1 MKANTVKKY
10 LKPSKIMNRWTTFN
24 GAMQAALAVPE
35 RYDPERHAEALRILG
50 FADAEDLTCVYCGD
64 PAKTWDHLENNV
76 KNGRFSGFGH
86 RLFNLVPACRTCN
99 EKKGAKHWRVFLDE
113 LNPADQLERAQAIE
127 AFSRR
132 NAAESFGWAQ
142 IQQEFPELAGEYDRL
157 LEEIRERLRAA
168 DQVAQQIREGVTARL
183 GLEPKQSVVDR
194 DDARES
200 DKTTRSLGVARP
212 MSSP

>member
-1 MKANTVKKY
+1 MKADTVKKY
-10 LKPSKIMNRWTTFN
+10 LKPSKITHRWTTFN

-35 RYDPERHAEALRILG
+35 SYDPERHAEALRILG
-50 FADAEDLTCVYCGD
+50 FAYADDLTCVYCGD

-76 KNGRFSGFGH
+76 KEGRFSGFGH

-99 EKKGAKHWRVFLDE
+99 EKKGAKHWRAFLDE
-113 LNPADQLERAQAIE
+113 LNPGDKLERAQAIE

-157 LEEIRERLRAA
+157 REEIRERLRAA
-168 DQVAQQIREGVTARL
+168 DQVAQQIRESVTARL
-183 GLEPKQSVVDR
+183 GLEPKQSVSDY
-194 DDARES
+194 DDARAS
-200 DKTTRSLGVARP
+200 NRPSRSLEVAKP
-212 MSSP
+212 KSSP